1 MNQAGKSFLAALHA
15 LHMKPRGY
23 TKVRGTFSKSGV
35 GYVNRIMIQGSAWNT
50 DAEKCRFYINC
61 GMEFSDLPPRVPARD
76 FPGTHCWARSDVIMP
91 GTPSE
96 FDYEIGHS
104 DFILE
109 VATLISKVS
118 SIVER
123 RWPQYR
129 EDYLRTASPWIT
141 GT

>member
-1 MNQAGKSFLAALHA
+1 MNQAGKSFLASLHA

-23 TKVRGTFSKSGV
+23 TQARSTFSKPGV

-50 DAEKCRFYINC
+50 AAKECRFYINC

-76 FPGTHCWARSDVIMP
+76 FPRTHCWARSDVLMP
-91 GTPSE
+91 DTPSE
-96 FDYEIGHS
+96 FDYEIGDS
-104 DFILE
+104 DLVAE
-109 VATLISKVS
+109 VAALISKVS

-123 RWPQYR
+123 KWPQYR